1 MFGHRA
7 GTGLL
12 GVILSPYVQHYTI
25 TDIDYLIPLLR
36 RNIALNLP
44 SIPSKESPSRTP
56 TKHGRKSESNHHIST
71 TNSQITNIT
80 VEALDWTVLRA
91 TVPHRRAGLFL
102 LEHADPPD
110 FVIIA
115 DCIYNPALLPALVDT
130 INHYARTDHTRILVA
145 VELRADDVL
154 REFLELWIASGNWEI
169 WRIER
174 EERAEEELERSGIV
188 RSKAEESRWLG
199 YEFAIWLGWRT
210 SSLSTPV

>member
-1 MFGHRA
+1 MSGHRA

-12 GVILSPYVQHYTI
+12 GVVLSPYVRHYTV

-36 RNIALNLP
+36 RNIALNLSSMP
-44 SIPSKESPSRTP
+44 SEESPPRTS
-56 TKHGRKSESNHHIST
+56 TKHGRKSNSNNRISII
-71 TNSQITNIT
+71 NSQITNIT

-102 LEHADPPD
+102 LEQADPPD
-110 FVIIA
+110 FIIIA

-130 INHYARTDHTRILVA
+130 INHYARTDHTRVLVA

-154 REFLELWIASGNWEI
+154 REFLELWLASGNWEI
-169 WRIER
+169 WRIDK
-174 EERAEEELERSGIV
+174 EERAEEELERSG
-188 RSKAEESRWLG
+188 KAEESGWLG

-210 SSLSTPV
+210 SSLFIPE